1 MSRVAGVA
9 EVAGLNLF
17 ERAQIDGESTWRLL
31 TRTTVDGAQQRDLAP
46 WQLPELPSVL
56 VVEVG
61 AGAAGGTGGI
71 NAAPESLAALPNP
84 FADETAVAVPVVPE
98 VC

>member
-1 MSRVAGVA
+1 VQVI
-9 EVAGLNLF
+9 EVA
-17 ERAQIDGESTWRLL
+17 
-31 TRTTVDGAQQRDLAP
+31 
-46 WQLPELPSVL
+46 
-56 VVEVG
+56 
-61 AGAAGGTGGI
+61 AGSAGGA